1 MIIKKYKKNANF
13 FYSLK
18 KFAGKVS
25 KVSETMDFL
34 CMPMKHVS
42 QMVPGE
48 IEVHQVFALNQ
59 QMLHHLIIKYA
70 DTRNVFGFPFRIKS
84 GSLY

>member
-1 MIIKKYKKNANF
+1 MI
-13 FYSLK
+13 
-18 KFAGKVS
+18 
-25 KVSETMDFL
+25 
-34 CMPMKHVS
+34 HVS
-42 QMVPGE
+42 QVVPGE